1 MASSQPTFK
10 SSALVVVVVVNA
22 RRGGC
27 VYLESGNVVELVTF
41 DQLMNELGV
50 MFLVFVLGL
59 ASQIFVLLRYLQE
72 KE

>member
-10 SSALVVVVVVNA
+10 SSALVVVVVNA